1 MKLIALQ
8 PMSVFFAKPG
18 SFAKPRDKPSK
29 RRRFVQIL
37 GDFSRV
43 KSTPGELR
51 VPLLPPTPVDTPPHM
66 QTHGRGRGT

>member
-8 PMSVFFAKPG
+8 PMSVFFAKLG

-37 GDFSRV
+37 GDFSRA
-43 KSTPGELR
+43 KSTPVRTHLIPLCNPILSE
-51 VPLLPPTPVDTPPHM
+51 VPSISPSLY
-66 QTHGRGRGT
+66 